1 MTFEQVIQPAL
12 DLVEN
17 GHPVD
22 DQFHTF
28 ASRELGGDPSTTA
41 VFNPDG
47 HIPQIGEIF
56 FQKDLGN
63 TFRRMVDAE
72 RAAGGDR
79 EPGIRAARDLIYKG
93 EIASRNC
100 RFPRTGRGAADL

>member
-22 DQFHTF
+22 DQFHAF
-28 ASRELGGDPSTTA
+28 ASGALGGERSTAA

-56 FQKDLGN
+56 FSEGFGKHLQ
-63 TFRRMVDAE
+63 
-72 RAAGGDR
+72 
-79 EPGIRAARDLIYKG
+79 
-93 EIASRNC
+93 
-100 RFPRTGRGAADL
+100 ADD